1 MKFFLGLKFLEVV
14 WFVFLLFEFKIMNV
28 RKEKKNI
35 NKIGL

>member
-1 MKFFLGLKFLEVV
+1 MKFFFGLKFLEVV
-14 WFVFLLFEFKIMNV
+14 WFVFLLLEFKIMNV